1 MCAKIKFGMFM
12 TDARG
17 KVGGQVFSKNRGG
30 AYVRTKVTPANG
42 QTARQS
48 FVRQLLGAVSQSWS
62 GLTQSARDSFDGAVA
77 QWSKTDIFGDV
88 RNPTGKSLFIRLN
101 INLANSGQA
110 EILLAPSKLDMPF
123 LTATAVNFNGTA
135 MTIADI
141 DNETSAVLV
150 VSATAPQSAGTNF
163 FRGKYRQIGF
173 YPGASVVTADLF
185 DDYVSKFGTPD
196 TDANVSFELKWVL
209 ANGQTSTPL
218 FVKML
223 DA

>member
-1 MCAKIKFGMFM
+1 MAKIKFGMFM

-30 AYVRTKVTPANG
+30 AYVRTKITPANG

-48 FVRQLLGAVSQSWS
+48 FVRQLLGAISQSWS

-77 QWSKTDIFGDV
+77 QWSKTDIFGDI
-88 RNPTGKSLFIRLN
+88 RNPTGKNLFTRLN

-110 EILLAPSKLDMPF
+110 EILLAPEKQEMPF
-123 LTATAVNFNGTA
+123 LTASGVEYDGAS
-135 MTIADI
+135 MIIADI
-141 DNETSAVLV
+141 DNTPGAVLV

-173 YPGASVVTADLF
+173 YAGATVVATDLF
-185 DDYVSKFGTPD
+185 NDYVAKFGTPAV
-196 TDANVSFELKWVL
+196 DANVSFEMKWVL
-209 ANGQTSTPL
+209 PTGQTSTPL
-218 FVKML
+218 FVKMIEM
-223 DA
+223 